1 MRVKYDRCQDENRQS
16 EGHGMAGWT
25 TADFAI
31 LGIAA
36 FIAVTSL
43 VRLMNNRRDELLRN
57 LEEQAQQA
65 RQTKTEAER
74 VAPKK

>member
-1 MRVKYDRCQDENRQS
+1 
-16 EGHGMAGWT
+16 MAGWT

-31 LGIAA
+31 LGVAA

-43 VRLMNNRRDELLRN
+43 VRLMNARRDELLRS

-65 RQTKTEAER
+65 RQAKTEGER
-74 VAPKK
+74 VATKK